1 MTLLRSAR
9 ARLALSYA
17 LIVIVAGVIL
27 LALVWL
33 FLLRYV
39 PDDAIPMRSGFVP
52 NRSDLG
58 RAFWP
63 RAAWAFAFLVAF
75 GLIGGWFLAGRMLS
89 PLQRITAA
97 TRATAAGSLSHR
109 IRMTGRDD
117 EFGELADAF
126 DSMLARIESHVA
138 EQRRFAANASHELR
152 TPLSVMRSVLDV
164 ARDDPD
170 ADPRVALER
179 LAATNDR
186 AIAVAEALLALASA
200 ERGIDKREPID
211 LSLAAEAAAEELLPL
226 AERNDVTLDL
236 SGDRADVRGDPALL
250 GQLATNLLHNA
261 IVHNTAGGWARVATS
276 STHGEVTL
284 VVENTGEVLDDA
296 TVSTL
301 AEPFQRGSERTRR
314 DDHSGTGLGLA
325 IARAIVDGHDG
336 TLTLRARTAGGMR
349 VEVRL
354 PAADQRPTSA
364 PEDQRGGRW

>member
-1 MTLLRSAR
+1 MTLLRGAR

-17 LIVIVAGVIL
+17 LIVIIAGVIL

-138 EQRRFAANASHELR
+138 SRGASPR
-152 TPLSVMRSVLDV
+152 TPHMSC
-164 ARDDPD
+164 ARPC
-170 ADPRVALER
+170 R
-179 LAATNDR
+179 
-186 AIAVAEALLALASA
+186 
-200 ERGIDKREPID
+200 
-211 LSLAAEAAAEELLPL
+211 
-226 AERNDVTLDL
+226 
-236 SGDRADVRGDPALL
+236 
-250 GQLATNLLHNA
+250 
-261 IVHNTAGGWARVATS
+261 
-276 STHGEVTL
+276 
-284 VVENTGEVLDDA
+284 
-296 TVSTL
+296 
-301 AEPFQRGSERTRR
+301 
-314 DDHSGTGLGLA
+314 
-325 IARAIVDGHDG
+325 
-336 TLTLRARTAGGMR
+336 
-349 VEVRL
+349 
-354 PAADQRPTSA
+354 
-364 PEDQRGGRW
+364 